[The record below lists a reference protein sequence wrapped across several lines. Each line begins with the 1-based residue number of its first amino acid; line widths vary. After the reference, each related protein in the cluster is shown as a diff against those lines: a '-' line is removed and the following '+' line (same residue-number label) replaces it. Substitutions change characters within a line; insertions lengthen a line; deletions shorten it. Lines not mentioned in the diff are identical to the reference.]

1 METGKYL
8 EKLYNSEK
16 TFFTPFEIGEF
27 FDIKKR
33 RTLEDFVRRLRKQGV
48 LVQLEKGKYYVSSKE
63 PLDFEI
69 ANFLNSTSYIS
80 FETALNYYGILSQ
93 FPFEITSATLT
104 KTKKKEILG
113 KTYSYS
119 KIAKGLFTGFQK
131 EDGFLIALPEKAL
144 FDYLYLITRGVKT
157 ENYLDEMD
165 FSRIKKKPFKN
176 YFSLVSVETGEAI
189 RKRCRKFDI
198 VRGI

>member
-8 EKLYNSEK
+8 EKLYKSEK

-27 FDIKKR
+27 LDIQKR
-33 RTLEDFVRRLRKQGV
+33 RTREDFVRRLKKQGV
-48 LVQLEKGKYYVSSKE
+48 LVQLEKGKYYVSSKD
-63 PLDFEI
+63 PFDFEI
-69 ANFLNSTSYIS
+69 ANFLISTSYIS
-80 FETALNYYGILSQ
+80 FETALNHYGILPQ

-119 KIAKGLFTGFQK
+119 KIAKDLFTGFQK

-144 FDYLYLITRGVKT
+144 FDYLYLITRNVKT

-165 FSRIKKKPFKN
+165 FSRIRKKTFKN
-176 YFSLVSVETGEAI
+176 FFSLVSAETGEAI
-189 RKRCRKFDI
+189 YKLLEKYYDF
-198 VRGI
+198 